1 MEEENNPLWPW
12 ILGFIAFKA
21 YKNRKKNNLYI
32 DHFYDD
38 DVIND
43 YFEEEWVKAQNLEID
58 LLNFS

>member
-12 ILGFIAFKA
+12 ILGFIAYKA
-21 YKNRKKNNLYI
+21 NLYI

>member
-12 ILGFIAFKA
+12 ILGFIAYET
-21 YKNRKKNNLYI
+21 YKNRKKNNLHI

-43 YFEEEWVKAQNLEID
+43 YFEEE
-58 LLNFS
+58 